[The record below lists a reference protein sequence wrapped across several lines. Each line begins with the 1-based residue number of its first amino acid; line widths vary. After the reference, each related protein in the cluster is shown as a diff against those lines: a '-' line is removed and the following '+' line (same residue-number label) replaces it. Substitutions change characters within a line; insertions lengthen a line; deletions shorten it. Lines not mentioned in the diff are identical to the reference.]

1 MTGAYILYR
10 GLEGRIAYLAD
21 ADYGANL
28 QEGVDYHGVGAEYS
42 DDRYTSQCRSILQ
55 SQFDGRRSASFVP
68 DILDGSY
75 ITTYLPIHDTQ
86 GQVIAVLGVDARLGY
101 SDFAQYGPINFER
114 MATIAALLFL
124 ISLVLFVLCMD
135 KGPDRGGEGKPLAP
149 PPRSAAKADKKGQH
163 CGGYAGRHRSKRLFI
178 KRRGEIQDGEKS
190 GPGHRADRQPD
201 CGAVSPQPGDRVQ
214 HQVRHGRQYLGV

>member
-1 MTGAYILYR
+1 M
-10 GLEGRIAYLAD
+10 
-21 ADYGANL
+21 
-28 QEGVDYHGVGAEYS
+28 
-42 DDRYTSQCRSILQ
+42 
-55 SQFDGRRSASFVP
+55 P

-114 MATIAALLFL
+114 TATIAALLFL

-135 KGPDRGGEGKPLAP
+135 KGLTEEEKENPLAP
-149 PPRSAAKADKKGQH
+149 PPRPAAKADQKGQH

-178 KRRGEIQDGEKS
+178 KRRGKSRMEKKS

-201 CGAVSPQPGDRVQ
+201 CGAVSPPAGVIEYNTKYDMDGNISAFKLCIVGDIPDKRRMLTP
-214 HQVRHGRQYLGV
+214 HL